1 MKKEQKKISICWF
14 WNKQKLN
21 ELKELLGWSL
31 VKITS
36 YNQDLVSQSLF
47 INNSFSM
54 DVHTTEMYLVFSKN
68 HNSKMLKF
76 YTSSRPDTWYG
87 DLWNLYFGLSPIANA
102 AIHEHWVDLSKYSQ
116 SQFSLHI
123 SEVIQEIEVRG
134 VKDSVW
140 RTDHEDTPQEESF
153 LVEVDIN
160 LMLLFHFESGNKAT
174 LTGNSRD
181 KGSFHWMFYNK
192 NNLELLH
199 SFLNKKNIFGEK
211 IFNLRHHIK

>member
-1 MKKEQKKISICWF
+1 MKKEPKKISICRF
-14 WNKQKLN
+14 WNKQKFK
-21 ELKELLGWSL
+21 ELKELLGSQ
-31 VKITS
+31 IFAIS
-36 YNQDLVSQSLF
+36 AYNTKF
-47 INNSFSM
+47 IGNSFDIDKS
-54 DVHTTEMYLVFSKN
+54 VSLAIGTTQMQVVFRQNKEDKMYIFQ
-68 HNSKMLKF
+68 
-76 YTSSRPDTWYG
+76 TSSRPDTWYG
-87 DLWNLYFGLSPIANA
+87 DLWNLDFRLSTIANA
-102 AIHEHWVDLSKYSQ
+102 AIYDHWQDLSNYSQ
-116 SQFSLHI
+116 SQFSLTTT
-123 SEVIQEIEVRG
+123 EVIEEIEVRG